1 MKILIL
7 AIILNSFLFSIEDV
21 QEIDFDNLYTIKK
34 ENKPVVK
41 KKKEKVNIDKK
52 SIFLTYT
59 KNKKE
64 AMNLLAQYKY
74 YDLYI
79 ENIKQSNLLN
89 ANCCAIYIINIKSS
103 DLKYLLKKVKSRFPN
118 ARKIDSLG
126 VKYYNENA
134 SYSKYITKRKQKD
147 IIDINKRAITITL
160 ASTFKK
166 AQYVAKQLKKH
177 NIYIYQTQTTKT
189 FYYVVYAVNILKG
202 DLKFTLKDIRKKYH
216 DAYVTTNKR
225 VRKLA
230 SNNFK
235 ENTLINTNY

>member
-1 MKILIL
+1 MKIIIL
-7 AIILNSFLFSIEDV
+7 AIIINSFLFSIEDTK
-21 QEIDFDNLYTIKK
+21 EIDFDSLYTIKK
-34 ENKPVVK
+34 ENTPVVK
-41 KKKEKVNIDKK
+41 KKKEKVNIGKK

-64 AMNLLAQYKY
+64 AMNLLTKYKY

-79 ENIKQSNLLN
+79 ENIKQNNLLN
-89 ANCCAIYIINIKSS
+89 TNCCAIYIINIKSS
-103 DLKYLLKKVKSRFPN
+103 DLKYILKKVKSRFPN

-126 VKYYNENA
+126 IKYYNENA
-134 SYSKYITKRKQKD
+134 SYSKYINKRKQKD
-147 IIDINKRAITITL
+147 IIDINKRAVTVTL

-202 DLKFTLKDIRKKYH
+202 DLKFTLKDIRKKYN
-216 DAYVTTNKR
+216 DAYITTKKR
-225 VRKLA
+225 VKKLA